1 MAQDPFAQF
10 VSYLL
15 GDLSPPKINT
25 TVRRYVDGKLARA
38 NDTTRQE
45 ILALIKGRGAL
56 CSQDIIALSGYPKT
70 TVYKLL
76 DDLQTKGLIQ
86 AVFMRDL
93 TTGGRAI
100 KHYIVKGK

>member
-15 GDLSPPKINT
+15 GDLSPPKVRVT
-25 TVRRYVDGKLARA
+25 ARRYVDGKLARA

-45 ILALIKGRGAL
+45 ILVIIKSHGAL

-76 DDLQTKGLIQ
+76 DELQTKGIIQ
-86 AVFMRDL
+86 AVFVRDL

-100 KHYIVKGK
+100 KHYVVKEK

>member
-15 GDLSPPKINT
+15 GDLNPPKINT
-25 TVRRYVDGKLARA
+25 TVRLYVDGKLARA

-45 ILALIKGRGAL
+45 IMAIIKNRGAL
-56 CSQDIIALSGYPKT
+56 CSQEIIFLSGHPKT

-76 DDLQTKGLIQ
+76 DELKKNGYIE

-93 TTGGRAI
+93 TTSGRAI
-100 KHYIVKGK
+100 KHYILKGK